1 MGKKRK
7 NDTKL
12 TESITRSSVN
22 TKLVVGKKPQTQLTW
37 CNSHFW
43 WAIGAE
49 GLTGSRSLRQCLSPC
64 WTGDGTPH
72 SYQCKSTV
80 KEKQRYCSDM
90 FYFLQLWLTSLETWT
105 PYYSGSFNC
114 NKHLDFHYF
123 LLLFISYLSL
133 PAFLTRTLC
142 TEANR
147 DAIPLIRPL
156 SRELKQCKQLTCGK
170 GSGVKNAPLWYP
182 FYSRLFKRWKINKR
196 KTGFKDDEHQII
208 RRAKVQLSLKT
219 EIETDFI

>member
-1 MGKKRK
+1 MGK
-7 NDTKL
+7 NYTKL

-22 TKLVVGKKPQTQLTW
+22 TKLVVGKKTQTQLTW

-80 KEKQRYCSDM
+80 KEKELYCSDM

-123 LLLFISYLSL
+123 LLLFIIFIYLCQL
-133 PAFLTRTLC
+133 FLQGLC
-142 TEANR
+142 AQKQTEMR
-147 DAIPLIRPL
+147 FLL
-156 SRELKQCKQLTCGK
+156 S
-170 GSGVKNAPLWYP
+170 V
-182 FYSRLFKRWKINKR
+182 
-196 KTGFKDDEHQII
+196 
-208 RRAKVQLSLKT
+208 LSQ
-219 EIETDFI
+219 ES